1 MLIANNATAAI
12 TNRFGVRGEVVVVA
26 ADSVASIPPT
36 LASGHGKPSHP

>member
-12 TNRFGVRGEVVVVA
+12 ANRFGVRGEVVVA
-26 ADSVASIPPT
+26 ADSLASIPPT

>member
-1 MLIANNATAAI
+1 MLIANNAADAI
-12 TNRFGVRGEVVVVA
+12 ANRFGVHGDAVVA